1 MEESINSVV
10 SFFTRRVAVLVLGR
24 KSFIVLNCVISCRS
38 SSLVPFNVYSSVQY
52 PFCQE
57 NRTSIIVQILIYEC
71 MHSISAWHK
80 SKAAHP
86 VCHSFWKLTPVI
98 NIHTFLCKMK
108 QLNLSIDGLI
118 CYANEREKSLFVCAK
133 LSDFASFFF
142 FFLFFLVK
150 STMRSSPSISSDESQ
165 VDKAIESGSSGNW
178 SMEWCLYQ
186 QILIFGSLHVF

>member
-1 MEESINSVV
+1 
-10 SFFTRRVAVLVLGR
+10 
-24 KSFIVLNCVISCRS
+24 
-38 SSLVPFNVYSSVQY
+38 
-52 PFCQE
+52 
-57 NRTSIIVQILIYEC
+57 
-71 MHSISAWHK
+71 
-80 SKAAHP
+80 
-86 VCHSFWKLTPVI
+86 
-98 NIHTFLCKMK
+98 MK

-178 SMEWCLYQ
+178 SME
-186 QILIFGSLHVF
+186 